1 MHLKRYRRQTVKEA
15 LRAVRE
21 DLGPDALVLSTRTVT
36 ALGVRG
42 LLGAK
47 EVEITAAA
55 ERFAMTEDRHALTS
69 ERPETRAG
77 NEIAARLEAG
87 GMDPALA
94 REIAAAHPATPTAV
108 THEPATIVAGTPKR
122 RYARGRLTTTNAPK
136 RKWTVTAVETI
147 ASGHPVRSTT
157 ACRNIGGP

>member
-42 LLGAK
+42 LFGAK

-55 ERFAMTEDRHALTS
+55 ETTAQTGVEMEALVAASVAALTIYDM
-69 ERPETRAG
+69 AKAIDKDMA
-77 NEIAARLEAG
+77 IADVHLVEK
-87 GMDPALA
+87 
-94 REIAAAHPATPTAV
+94 T
-108 THEPATIVAGTPKR
+108 K
-122 RYARGRLTTTNAPK
+122 AP
-136 RKWTVTAVETI
+136 VE
-147 ASGHPVRSTT
+147 
-157 ACRNIGGP
+157 